1 MGDDKERLERQV
13 KEITEKLHVRD
24 EAERKK
30 AEQEWR
36 KAMDRDTAGHMLKM
50 FQYAEARFA
59 DLQAQFD
66 ASNPIVA
73 MLRGLNARLTAIENA
88 ISAAPFDRIKKPEE
102 RA

>member
-1 MGDDKERLERQV
+1 MVDNLEAQV
-13 KEITEKLHVRD
+13 KEITEKFRARD

-36 KAMDRDTAGHMLKM
+36 KAMDRDTAGHTLKM

-59 DLQAQFD
+59 DLQAQLD
-66 ASNPIVA
+66 ASNPLLA
-73 MLRGLNARLTAIENA
+73 MMRALNTRLLAIENV
-88 ISAAPFDRIKKPEE
+88 IAAVGKKAGE